1 MIGEDK
7 PGDEPDP
14 NYMEVSA
21 SSSAGVL
28 DSFTAKVNN
37 IWQSINN
44 YFWGPPEKKTLVCAS
59 MFGHGYVPIH
69 APIIDNIEKKIKE
82 PPYWDILTK
91 FMYIWS
97 MAPLGRSNWFYNNPL
112 SDAAR
117 INIAIKFSDIIDKM
131 ISSSAASSS
140 SSAAAATSD
149 SVNFCNKGAFMSTSH
164 EKITEMISNSQD
176 LQSLKTQ
183 ISTSGCD
190 TNKLSERWE
199 LPACIE
205 VIKFTGGETDTLT
218 REYKATMITLK
229 SRSNSSFL
237 NELKATMSTAPLP
250 QPDPRKLNIEAL
262 RAVSGDLFDGYFIKF
277 FNFCNDRPQIIK
289 VRDGSVF
296 NLIQFDHIMDIKQ
309 KFGLPLFTG
318 KDEDPDPDPDITN
331 LIGDIYTLITK
342 WNEYNDDQKYLQVI
356 VRKPH
361 GEVITQINSII
372 IYTMTS
378 ILEKFIDKI
387 RKGEKYIRIFN
398 GSDVLNFIKNITG
411 KISLYTFTTACR
423 DINFRSRID
432 IKDKLDHNKQALDK
446 ITTLFSEITP
456 TGTQLEVDE
465 EEKVVELAPDML
477 DVKNNLAIVKADINS
492 SRPDCLNVMPMPSS
506 IPNLLYANGVWDDN
520 SIKIPKQTNFQNRAE
535 RAIKNQKNKRV
546 EVMDKRRGFLG
557 TGDMMPEGGGHR
569 KSRRRLAN
577 NKTKVKNQIRS
588 KMVRRRK
595 TKKVVKRRQTR
606 KAARNH

>member
-1 MIGEDK
+1 MIGD
-7 PGDEPDP
+7 GDETH
-14 NYMEVSA
+14 YMAMSA
-21 SSSAGVL
+21 STGVV
-28 DSFTAKVNN
+28 DSFTAKVTT
-37 IWQSINN
+37 IWQSITE
-44 YFWGPPEKKTLVCAS
+44 YFWGPPAKKTLVCAS
-59 MFGHGYVPIH
+59 MFGHGYVPID

-97 MAPLGRSNWFYNNPL
+97 IAQIGRSNWFYKNPM

-117 INIAIKFSDIIDKM
+117 INIAINFSDLIDRM
-131 ISSSAASSS
+131 ISDSSTFDAMSTSAAAT
-140 SSAAAATSD
+140 SSAAA
-149 SVNFCNKGAFMSTSH
+149 NFCNKGEFMSTSH
-164 EKITEMISNSQD
+164 DQITQMIKYSPH
-176 LQSLKTQ
+176 LQVIKQLVIPT
-183 ISTSGCD
+183 TGCD

-205 VIKFTGGETDTLT
+205 VIKFTGGETDKLT
-218 REYKATMITLK
+218 RDYKATIDDLK
-229 SRSNSSFL
+229 KTKMSFYEKLVAESSNV
-237 NELKATMSTAPLP
+237 PLP
-250 QPDPRKLNIEAL
+250 LLGTGMSKDEAAL
-262 RAVSGDLFDGYFIKF
+262 HAVSGDLFDGYFIKF
-277 FNFCNDRPQIIK
+277 FQFCDDHPQIIK

-309 KFGLPLFTG
+309 KFDLPLPLLRV
-318 KDEDPDPDPDITN
+318 EDPDITN
-331 LIGDIYTLITK
+331 LMGDIYTLITE
-342 WNEYNDDQKYLQVI
+342 WNEYNDDQKYLQVII

-398 GSDVLNFIKNITG
+398 GSDVLNFITSITG

-423 DINFRSRID
+423 DINFRSRVD

-465 EEKVVELAPDML
+465 EEKVDKLEPDML

-492 SRPDCLNVMPMPSS
+492 SRPDCLNAMPSS

-520 SIKIPKQTNFQNRAE
+520 AIKIPKQPNFQNRAE
-535 RAIKNQKNKRV
+535 DAIEIRNENRAK
-546 EVMDKRRGFLG
+546 EMDKRRFSRNSTIG
-557 TGDMMPEGGGHR
+557 TGDMTTEGGDHR
-569 KSRRRLAN
+569 KSRRHLTN
-577 NKTKVKNQIRS
+577 NKTKVKKQIRS

-606 KAARNH
+606 KAARKH